1 MAAPH
6 DEPDLGQLVEAVREW
21 LERDVVP
28 GTQGRM
34 SFHARVAV
42 NVLAMVE
49 RELAVGDEHARR
61 HRARLDA
68 LGMTDEAELA
78 ACADAILAEHRRV
91 DVLINNAARSIRRP
105 IEQALVIVQINYLGA
120 VGLTLKLLPRM
131 LEQGHGQVVNIS
143 TLSTQV
149 PIPLFSA
156 YLASKSALESF
167 SRSLQAEL
175 GHKGI
180 DVTVVH
186 FPMVRTPMSNKTSIY
201 KHMRM
206 MDTDAAADWLVKAVR
221 ERPAR
226 IARPLG
232 NVSSVILAAL
242 PGPATRYT
250 QPLFR
255 LMDYRLKRKLE
266 KD

>member
-78 ACADAILAEHRRV
+78 AAIRDGRLDDRLDEV
-91 DVLINNAARSIRRP
+91 RSLVWESVRDKLSVANPRYLERRP
-105 IEQALVIVQINYLGA
+105 G
-120 VGLTLKLLPRM
+120 P
-131 LEQGHGQVVNIS
+131 S
-143 TLSTQV
+143 T
-149 PIPLFSA
+149 P
-156 YLASKSALESF
+156 
-167 SRSLQAEL
+167 
-175 GHKGI
+175 
-180 DVTVVH
+180 D
-186 FPMVRTPMSNKTSIY
+186 
-201 KHMRM
+201 
-206 MDTDAAADWLVKAVR
+206 
-221 ERPAR
+221 
-226 IARPLG
+226 
-232 NVSSVILAAL
+232 
-242 PGPATRYT
+242 
-250 QPLFR
+250 
-255 LMDYRLKRKLE
+255 
-266 KD
+266 